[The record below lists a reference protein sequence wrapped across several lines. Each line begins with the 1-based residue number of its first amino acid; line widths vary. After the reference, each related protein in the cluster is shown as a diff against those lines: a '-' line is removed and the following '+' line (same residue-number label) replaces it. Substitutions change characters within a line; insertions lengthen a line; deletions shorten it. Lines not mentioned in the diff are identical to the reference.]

1 MLSFKRYLR
10 ENMRPFNPLSIGDLR
25 KDENRPANFV
35 RKVEEG
41 SPFQTTKY
49 DDVVIAKAE
58 YKAVKEFMTAD
69 GGKYPLNRTMMIVK
83 TNKGKLTI
91 PKDFLK
97 TGDFGGK
104 GQGSGTSAEDMAMK
118 DFNKKLIDILT
129 KNRVGEI
136 KLRIN
141 GRLVDV
147 ALMVKTEGKYQG
159 KEPKSDMTLVDAR
172 GNPKAFI
179 SHKAGRTA
187 KDYQQYGGLSYRQYA
202 NNKDIANFMED
213 VLKEAPDGLSSGQ
226 SFFRKIK
233 DKQLVFEAIYGPE
246 YGGKA
251 SISNVDEFH
260 LGNMSL
266 RGTGRGPYTIEST
279 HKGTNGDFPSGEFEA
294 YYFIRYQARRGDAR
308 AGGVVVPNAR
318 VGIFPKAK
326 IVGTSKEI

>member
-1 MLSFKRYLR
+1 
-10 ENMRPFNPLSIGDLR
+10 
-25 KDENRPANFV
+25 
-35 RKVEEG
+35 
-41 SPFQTTKY
+41 
-49 DDVVIAKAE
+49 
-58 YKAVKEFMTAD
+58 
-69 GGKYPLNRTMMIVK
+69 
-83 TNKGKLTI
+83 
-91 PKDFLK
+91 
-97 TGDFGGK
+97 
-104 GQGSGTSAEDMAMK
+104 MK